1 MSTTEQGDAKKRIP
15 FVTCIKIPSSPSEK
29 PHLVGMR
36 CRACKSIF
44 VDERE
49 VCGNCSKRGDFE
61 EIALSTKGELWTF
74 TIVHQS
80 APGIAVPYV
89 AGIVD
94 LPEGVSVSS
103 RIVGVGASPDAIKVG
118 MKVELELF
126 KVRTNSKGE
135 DVMAYQFRTI

>member
-1 MSTTEQGDAKKRIP
+1 MTTTEQGDTKKQVP

-36 CRACKSIF
+36 CRACKSVF
-44 VDERE
+44 LDERE
-49 VCGNCSKRGDFE
+49 VCAKCSKVKDFE
-61 EIALSTKGELWTF
+61 EIALSTIGELWTF

-80 APGIAVPYV
+80 APGVLVPYV

-103 RIVGVGASPDAIKVG
+103 KIVGVEASPDAVKMG
-118 MKVELELF
+118 MKVQLELF

-135 DVMAYQFRTI
+135 DVMAYQFRPV